1 MWNAFAQIRYISI
14 IAVITSFAGSLFMF
28 GLSAKKA
35 VVAVLDYIEGNR
47 PEFVPEHITDENL
60 VMGRFIIV
68 LDTFLLAI
76 ILLYF
81 GYAMYSILIKKD
93 KEITDSDIPSWLLP
107 SGLGDL
113 KETLAQALIIL
124 LFILTVQT
132 IWLNLDHLTL
142 ELLVLPASIVLLAGA
157 LRIVGFK
164 EKK

>member
-1 MWNAFAQIRYISI
+1 MWNAFVRIRYISI
-14 IAVITSFAGSLFMF
+14 IAVITSFVGSLFMF

-35 VVAVLDYIEGNR
+35 VIAMLDYIEGNR
-47 PEFVPEHITDENL
+47 PGFVPEHITSENL

-81 GYAMYSILIKKD
+81 GYAMYSILIHKD
-93 KEITDSDIPSWLLP
+93 KEVSDSDIPIWLLP

-132 IWLNLDHLTL
+132 IWLNLDHLTV

>member
-1 MWNAFAQIRYISI
+1 MWNAFVRIRYISI

-35 VVAVLDYIEGNR
+35 TVAVLDYIDGNR
-47 PEFVPEHITDENL
+47 PEFIPDHINDENL

-76 ILLYF
+76 ILMYF
-81 GYAMYSILIKKD
+81 GYAMYSLLIHKNKKI
-93 KEITDSDIPSWLLP
+93 ENSDIPNWLLP

-124 LFILTVQT
+124 LFILTVQI
-132 IWLNLDHLTL
+132 IWLNLNNLSW
-142 ELLVLPASIVLLAGA
+142 ELLILPLSILLLAGA
-157 LRIVGFK
+157 LRLVGFK
-164 EKK
+164 KKS